1 MEEDFFTSLAS
12 TLYFLS
18 KFIMFKSLAIITLAA
33 SANAFAPASFGVRT
47 STAVFFEYG
56 EYDDKLWDN
65 DAKKVVYA
73 KWDPATARST
83 QNFNPFET
91 FDGNSP
97 DASGIYPG
105 QNRYKDP
112 QRGDVSYALMQV
124 ERAEIEERNANPKAG
139 DVIGCAGC
147 ANSKPQN

>member
-1 MEEDFFTSLAS
+1 MGNLVIS
-12 TLYFLS
+12 TN
-18 KFIMFKSLAIITLAA
+18 MFKSLAIITLAA
-33 SANAFAPASFGVRT
+33 SANAFTPASFGVRT

-112 QRGDVSYALMQV
+112 
-124 ERAEIEERNANPKAG
+124 KAG
-139 DVIGCAGC
+139 DVIGCEGC
-147 ANSKPQN
+147 MNKKPQN